1 MFTRK
6 RMRLYFYCVYLQIIR
21 INMDDSKKLLYFAPG
36 RTLFFAALALILI
49 GTALLALPASH
60 SGVISLLDLFFSATS
75 AVCVTGMFTVPL
87 ESFTFTGQLIL
98 LALLQI
104 GGLSL
109 ITFTILVASHFIRF
123 GLSGQLKAQQFAEI
137 EIGKGGRNLLPFI
150 FICTAVLETIGALI
164 IFSVLRHDFA
174 WPRALFLSI
183 FQAISSFCNI
193 GVSLFH

>member
-6 RMRLYFYCVYLQIIR
+6 RMRLYFYSVYLQIIR

-60 SGVISLLDLFFSATS
+60 SRCYFLARSLFFRNISRMRYRHVYRTLRKLYIHGATD
-75 AVCVTGMFTVPL
+75 
-87 ESFTFTGQLIL
+87 L

-109 ITFTILVASHFIRF
+109 ITFTILVASRFIRF

-137 EIGKGGRNLLPFI
+137 EIGKGENLLPFI

-164 IFSVLRHDFA
+164 IFSVLRHDLLGQGHIPFNFSGNF
-174 WPRALFLSI
+174 LFLQHRG
-183 FQAISSFCNI
+183 FPIS
-193 GVSLFH
+193 L